1 MVHALERAREHLR
14 RGGAVVCI
22 QPHRTK
28 RPSIA
33 VVAPGYRGPV
43 GALINPAF
51 KPSIVAANAAI
62 QSLLDERQFSLI
74 GTTHHRFRNHVASPS
89 ELRRYLN
96 LAPRPSRF
104 PPGGRRWLD
113 ALWRSRIDGAR
124 IEVTEYFTVIALRST
139 RGR

>member
-1 MVHALERAREHLR
+1 MAIQGLVHALARAREHLR

-22 QPHRTK
+22 QRHRTK

-33 VVAPGYRGPV
+33 VVAPGYREPV

-62 QSLLDERQFSLI
+62 QRLLDERRFSLI
-74 GTTHHRFRNHVASPS
+74 GTAHHRFRNHVASPS

-104 PPGGRRWLD
+104 PPGGRRRLD
-113 ALWRSRIDGAR
+113 ALWRSRIDLPQ
-124 IEVTEYFTVIALRST
+124 IKLPDSF
-139 RGR
+139 